1 MASQAIS
8 NVINILMYFFYLCTE
23 LNKCINDEDE
33 YDGLEHNFKDNSD
46 SDSEDDEGF
55 LSESDDDDQRGI

>member
-1 MASQAIS
+1 
-8 NVINILMYFFYLCTE
+8 MYFFYLCTE

-33 YDGLEHNFKDNSD
+33 YDGLEHNFEDNSD